1 MTLFL
6 FILGLVA
13 IFCISRYNES
23 NRLFWTLLVAY
34 VSGFTAARIITESFE
49 GNKDK
54 VCKISVKST
63 QLSNGLSKPLFSVTD
78 NSNDALEIIQNAVSK
93 TNNIDILAYNVE
105 SLPKILNSSRLLKP
119 PNKISTR
126 TTIRCPYKEI
136 KYHDT
141 S

>member
-34 VSGFTAARIITESFE
+34 VSGFTAARIITESF
-49 GNKDK
+49 GDNKDK

-93 TNNIDILAYNVE
+93 INNTSMLAYNIE
-105 SLPKILNSSRLLKP
+105 SLPEVLNNSRLLKP
-119 PNKISTR
+119 PNKIGIKST
-126 TTIRCPYKEI
+126 IKWPCEI